1 MNKLKFS
8 LIIPLASY
16 ILFLLNLYLSIK
28 IASIAFFI
36 TVMSTIIIALFAFKG
51 EENVKETQNA

>member
-8 LIIPLASY
+8 LIIPVASY
-16 ILFLLNLYLSIK
+16 ILFLLNLYLNIK